1 MQKVIFLIAVLFL
14 AVSSYAQSGEI
25 EVTVSGINVKN
36 EGILKIGVYDQDG
49 FPTVGKS
56 VAGKNITVSEKEVTI
71 ILKDIPVGTFAIA
84 VFQDE
89 DSNGELNTN
98 FFGAPSEPYGF
109 SNNKYGTF
117 GPPNFADVSF
127 EILEDKLISLIIK
140 MD

>member
-117 GPPNFADVSF
+117 GPPDFEDVSVVI
-127 EILEDKLISLIIK
+127 EDGKTLSLTVNLE
-140 MD
+140 

>member
-1 MQKVIFLIAVLFL
+1 MQKAIFLIAVLFL
-14 AVSSYAQSGEI
+14 AVSSYAQSGEV
-25 EVTVSGINVKN
+25 EVIVSGINVKN
-36 EGILKIGVYDQDG
+36 GGILKIGVYEENG
-49 FPTVGKS
+49 FPTIGKS
-56 VAGKNITVSEKEVTI
+56 VARKEIAVSEKEVTV